1 MAKKK
6 QPKLTIT
13 LDRSPI
19 GYSKKQKATLKALG
33 LKKVHQTVTQQDN
46 DAVRG
51 MINKVSHLVSI
62 DEA

>member
-6 QPKLTIT
+6 QSKLTIT

-33 LKKVHQTVTQQDN
+33 LKKVHQSVTLQEN

-51 MINKVSHLVSI
+51 MINKVSHLVSV

>member
-6 QPKLTIT
+6 QKKLTIT

-33 LKKVHQTVTQQDN
+33 LKKVHQTVTINDN
-46 DAVRG
+46 GAVRG
-51 MINKVSHLVSI
+51 MIDKVSHLISV

>member
-6 QPKLTIT
+6 QKKLTIT
-13 LDRSPI
+13 LNRSPI
-19 GYSKKQKATLKALG
+19 GYSKRQKATLKALG
-33 LKKVHQTVTQQDN
+33 LKKINQTIAVKDN

-51 MINKVSHLVSI
+51 MINKVSHLISV

>member
-6 QPKLTIT
+6 QKQLTVT

-33 LKKVHQTVTQQDN
+33 LKKVHQTVAVNDN

-51 MINKVSHLVSI
+51 MINKVAHLVSV